1 MNTRRGRFSA
11 RLLGFA
17 LVALTLNALIGE
29 RGLIERR
36 RAELQAT
43 KIAAELTSLRRE
55 NSELRRRVAALTSD
69 PLAIEHIARAKL
81 GLVRPG
87 EMLVL
92 LRTARPR

>member
-1 MNTRRGRFSA
+1 MHTRRGRFFA

-29 RGLIERR
+29 RGMIERH

-43 KIAAELTSLRRE
+43 RVAAELTALRRE
-55 NSELRRRVAALTSD
+55 NSELRRRVASLTSD

-81 GLVRPG
+81 GLVRRG
-87 EMLVL
+87 EVLVL
-92 LRTARPR
+92 LKSARPR